1 MDKRE
6 ILAFINK
13 NPVAFM
19 ATIDINGGKPHVRAM
34 RTYSADEDGIVFNM
48 ETPKDVYKELSKNPE
63 VELCYFAGGTQIR
76 ISGRMEELTDP
87 ALKRNHAINRPI
99 LQPGVAKEGL
109 DYVGIFI
116 LRHGKATV
124 LRPPLPVP
132 GSPKVYIDM

>member
-13 NPVAFM
+13 NPVASM

>member
-6 ILAFINK
+6 ILEFIKK
-13 NPVAFM
+13 NPVTYM
-19 ATIDINGGKPHVRAM
+19 ATLDINGGKPHVRAM
-34 RTYSADEDGIVFNM
+34 RTYSVDEDGLVFNM
-48 ETPKDVYKELSKNPE
+48 ETPKEVYKQLLKNPA
-63 VELCYFAGGTQIR
+63 VELCYFAQGVQIR

-87 ALKRNHAINRPI
+87 ALKREHVMNRPI
-99 LQPGVAKEGL
+99 LQPGAAKEGL

-132 GSPKVYIDM
+132 GSPKVYIGL